1 MTEVN
6 PSKQLAQVLP
16 IVTRSWRQ
24 LADAAL
30 AEFHVSN
37 SVAWCLIY
45 LDRLG
50 PQARQVDL
58 ALAIGIAPPSLVRVL
73 AQLESDGLANRKQ
86 DLEDKRSNRLS
97 LTPAGQALVGKIEA
111 RLAELRGVLFADI
124 PDADIATVLRVLDL
138 VSKNIAER
146 RK

>member
-1 MTEVN
+1 MTES
-6 PSKQLAQVLP
+6 PASKELAQKLP

-30 AEFHVSN
+30 AEFQVSN
-37 SVAWCLIY
+37 SAAWCLIY

-58 ALAIGIAPPSLVRVL
+58 AQAIGIAPPSLVRVL
-73 AQLESDGLANRKQ
+73 AHLESDGLANRKQ
-86 DLEDKRSNRLS
+86 DLEDKRSNHLS
-97 LTPAGQALVGKIEA
+97 LTPTGKALVGKIEA

-138 VSKNIAER
+138 VSEHVAER